1 MFNFRTEIDLQKYDF
16 SITHNHIIFTIG
28 SCFSDN
34 IGDYLEKYKFN
45 VCKNP
50 FGVLYNPASIL
61 NTLKLAAENRKIT
74 KEDLISNQDEYHSF
88 YHHSDFSSHNL
99 ETVLL
104 NINNLNREIF
114 KLLPKLDVVIITY
127 GTSIVYEYKENL
139 KVVSNCHKIPASK
152 FNKFML
158 SLKDIDGYIKET
170 IELLRSF
177 NKNIKIVFTISPVRH
192 WKDGA
197 IDNNVSKSKLI
208 VGINDNLGENIYYF
222 PAYEIVMD
230 DLRDYRF
237 YKKDLYH
244 PNELAVEY
252 IWEKFKVAFFNEE
265 TLALN
270 NQIEYI
276 LNALNHKPR
285 NPNSPKHLQFIESI
299 NYKINEL
306 LLKHPYLNF

>member
-1 MFNFRTEIDLQKYDF
+1 LFNFRTEIDLQKYDF

-61 NTLKLAAENRKIT
+61 NTLKLAAENRIIT

-177 NKNIKIVFTISPVRH
+177 NKNIKIVFTVSPVRH

>member
-1 MFNFRTEIDLQKYDF
+1 LFNFRTEIDLQKYDF